1 MEAELLS
8 LQEVIDGLNLALANL
23 REKSKEDMITIEDSQ
38 LLIRSLNQNID
49 LGFREKDQ
57 LLKQINEF
65 KNVISKVEG
74 QRDNFEDELFTN
86 KGSVES
92 LSKDLKDYKDKYFQ
106 MQDYISR
113 MNVERAARKTHVDAL
128 ELKQL
133 ELEAIIGKFGSI
145 QE

>member
-57 LLKQINEF
+57 LLKQINDF

-113 MNVERAARKTHVDAL
+113 MNVERAARNKHVDAL
-128 ELKQL
+128 ELKLL

>member
-57 LLKQINEF
+57 LLKQINDF

-113 MNVERAARKTHVDAL
+113 MNLERAARNKHVDAL
-128 ELKQL
+128 ELKLL

>member
-57 LLKQINEF
+57 LLKQINDF
-65 KNVISKVEG
+65 QNVISKVEG

-86 KGSVES
+86 KGAVES

-113 MNVERAARKTHVDAL
+113 MNVERAARNKHVDAL

>member
-92 LSKDLKDYKDKYFQ
+92 LSKDLKVYKDKYFQ

-113 MNVERAARKTHVDAL
+113 MNVERAARNKHVDAL
-128 ELKQL
+128 ELKLL